1 MIHHTKTLGDLGVL
15 KVQCNLY
22 EQGYIPCIPLTEHA
36 PYDLV
41 ACNERGCKKIQVKTR
56 SLKGGK
62 LSIPFKSCW
71 SDRHGTHSVEWDKNT
86 FDLVAVYCP
95 ETDLCYYF
103 DHNDFGKGITL
114 RVETP
119 KNNQKDKVN
128 FANDYLRVP

>member
-22 EQGYIPCIPLTEHA
+22 QQGYIPCIPLTEHA

-41 ACNERGCKKIQVKTR
+41 ACNETGCKKIQVKTR
-56 SLKGGK
+56 SLKEGR
-62 LSIPFKSCW
+62 LTISFKSCW
-71 SDRHGTHSVEWDKNT
+71 SDRHGTHEVLWDKDK

-103 DHNDFGKGITL
+103 DHNNFSKGITL

-119 KNNQKDKVN
+119 KNNQKDKIN